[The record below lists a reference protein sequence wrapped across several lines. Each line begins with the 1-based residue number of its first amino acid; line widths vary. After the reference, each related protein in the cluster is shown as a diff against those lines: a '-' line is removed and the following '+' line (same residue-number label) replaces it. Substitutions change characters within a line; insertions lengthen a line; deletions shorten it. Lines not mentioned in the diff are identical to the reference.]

1 MVPKDSQFRYQKKGN
16 TWFFA
21 IPRHKIL
28 KSGMLVLKEIW
39 TVGARGDLDRRQM
52 ISGTWQLGVRSSE
65 GDVFPSREMRER
77 IWIVDPKEIWT
88 IDLVPKDSQF
98 WVSKE
103 GEHSI
108 LR

>member
-28 KSGMLVLKEIW
+28 KSGMLVLEEIW

-52 ISGTWQLGVRSSE
+52 ISGTWQLGVKSSE
-65 GDVFPSREMRER
+65 GAVFPSREMRER
-77 IWIVDPKEIWT
+77 IWTVDPEEIWT
-88 IDLVPKDSQF
+88 VDLVLKDSQIR
-98 WVSKE
+98 VSEE